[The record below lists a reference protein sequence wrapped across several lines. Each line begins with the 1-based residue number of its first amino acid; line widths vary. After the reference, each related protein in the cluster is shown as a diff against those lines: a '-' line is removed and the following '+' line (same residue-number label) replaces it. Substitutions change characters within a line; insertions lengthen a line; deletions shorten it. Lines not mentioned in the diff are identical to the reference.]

1 MRGTKR
7 YINRIIVYCT
17 GVLFLAMGVVLSV
30 KSDLGISPVNSL
42 PYVISRVLDADQGT
56 ITTITFGCYVLM
68 QIPLMGHNFKIKSL
82 LQIGVALLFGFFI
95 TNLNKVLVFPIPGH
109 YVMQLILLGVSILSI
124 AAGLLLYIV
133 ADIVPQPAEGLM
145 LAIQKK
151 TGWKFSNI
159 KTSFDCTSVL
169 LALLVSVSWGFG
181 IIGIREGTII
191 AAVSVGKCVGLL
203 SRWFRPYLR
212 RFCFASIDNKLSGS

>member
-1 MRGTKR
+1 MCGTKR

-17 GVLFLAMGVVLSV
+17 GVLFLAIGVVLSV

-42 PYVISRVLDADQGT
+42 PYVISRVLDADQGI
-56 ITTITFGCYVLM
+56 ITTITFSCYVLM
-68 QIPLMGHNFKIKSL
+68 QIPIMGHNFKMKSL
-82 LQIGVALLFGFFI
+82 LQVGVALLFGFFI
-95 TNLNKVLVFPIPGH
+95 TSLNKILVFAISGH
-109 YVMQLILLGVSILSI
+109 YVLRLILLMVSILFI
-124 AAGLLLYIV
+124 AAGLVLYIV

-151 TGWKFSNI
+151 TGWRFSTI
-159 KTSFDCTSVL
+159 KTGFDCTSVL
-169 LALLVSVSWGFG
+169 LALIVSVSWGLG

-203 SRWFRPYLR
+203 SRWTGPYLR
-212 RFCFASIDNKLSGS
+212 RFCFGNNN